1 MLAITVLTGTRN
13 HGDCHWHSSKMNA
26 NEEVVIKHIILYFFN
41 KERTNRKF
49 VHHKICSPFIL
60 TTLHLFD
67 NFSPSCFALTSWD
80 HQKKMNLSNLFGK
93 YSWLQRICYL

>member
-49 VHHKICSPFIL
+49 VHHSPFIL

-67 NFSPSCFALTSWD
+67 DFSLSCFALTSWD